1 MSVIK
6 KDDKLFSSVVMWQNK
21 ITDRQWQREKKE
33 KEKSKLLLTNT
44 QKKEIKTDNETVYTV
59 VCCLEKSTDNFV

>member
-1 MSVIK
+1 MTKRK
-6 KDDKLFSSVVMWQNK
+6 KRKRKEQVVVDKH
-21 ITDRQWQREKKE
+21 
-33 KEKSKLLLTNT
+33 T